1 MSANFSLVL
10 FVTTGFITIAGGT
23 TIVLDPYGGL
33 VDACNHKDLSYLNC
47 NLQYNHICILCAGA
61 RYLRKGL
68 VITTL
73 VKKIRDGFTKKSSC
87 SFGFFPNEGGGGPCQ
102 NFLSTFH
109 KLYMSHLLLLGKF
122 EYDGGP
128 IFKVVLEC

>member
-33 VDACNHKDLSYLNC
+33 VDACNHKDLSYLIC
-47 NLQYNHICILCAGA
+47 NLQYNHICILSAGA

-73 VKKIRDGFTKKSSC
+73 VEKIRDGFTKKIAVLLD
-87 SFGFFPNEGGGGPCQ
+87 FVQMRGGEGEGPAQ
-102 NFLSTFH
+102 
-109 KLYMSHLLLLGKF
+109 
-122 EYDGGP
+122 
-128 IFKVVLEC
+128 IFRQLFTNCI

>member
-33 VDACNHKDLSYLNC
+33 VDACNHKDLSYLIC
-47 NLQYNHICILCAGA
+47 NLQYNHICILSAGA

-73 VKKIRDGFTKKSSC
+73 VKKIKDGFTKKSSC
-87 SFGFFPNEGGGGPCQ
+87 SFGFFPNEGGGRALPKFFV
-102 NFLSTFH
+102 NFSQT
-109 KLYMSHLLLLGKF
+109 LYWVNLA
-122 EYDGGP
+122 
-128 IFKVVLEC
+128 FKKSGTSCPN

>member
-33 VDACNHKDLSYLNC
+33 VDACNHKDLSYLIC
-47 NLQYNHICILCAGA
+47 NIQYNHICILSAGA

-73 VKKIRDGFTKKSSC
+73 VEKIRDGFTKKIAVLLD
-87 SFGFFPNEGGGGPCQ
+87 FVQMRGGGTQ
-102 NFLSTFH
+102 IFSHIFISAFLVNKGVFFLKNANNLS
-109 KLYMSHLLLLGKF
+109 
-122 EYDGGP
+122 
-128 IFKVVLEC
+128 FKWLFRYYT